1 MKRSDHDI
9 IYKHLFDQSGGGKII
24 VSGEQIIDA
33 NVRALEDLGY
43 ASIEAIRLVSL
54 TQLSVEEVLPDP
66 EWFNNTTEPFH
77 EWRIQRADGKVLP
90 VLAQFSQMEIA
101 GEAYL
106 YIQWYRKDI
115 WRKLEEENIFQVAI
129 LRAVI
134 DADQNLIY
142 SKNYCNGDGNYIGCN
157 RAFKEFYGL
166 NEAQVIG
173 HNDLEIFGEEQGS
186 AFRERDAHVIENR
199 RDNLCEEW
207 VTLPDGKQALFHT
220 HKTILKD
227 ETDNIIGLLSIS
239 RDITDE
245 HRHMIE
251 LEESEQTYKE
261 LANTDSLTGIPNRR
275 LFFELSKKHFELT
288 SLRNQ
293 PLSLLMIDV
302 DDFKQINDTYG
313 HLVGDKVLKH
323 IVNLFRTRLRE
334 KDLLARYAGDEFAV
348 LLPDTHADAA
358 RKTADALRKILRQTP
373 YTTATGIEI
382 SVTLSIGVSEH
393 RDEDICEELL
403 QNADK
408 ALYYAKEL
416 GRDRVEIYS
425 AK

>member
-1 MKRSDHDI
+1 MTTV
-9 IYKHLFDQSGGGKII
+9 YKHLFDQAGNGGVI
-24 VSGEQIIDA
+24 VSGERIVDGNA
-33 NVRALEDLGY
+33 RALKDLGY
-43 ASIEAIRLVSL
+43 ASVDAL
-54 TQLSVEEVLPDP
+54 QSVVFSELNAEGMVPDP
-66 EWFNNTTEPFH
+66 EWFDNTSEPFH
-77 EWRIQRADGKVLP
+77 EWRLRRADGDTLP
-90 VLAQFSQMEIA
+90 VLAQFSRTEIG
-101 GEAYL
+101 GETYL
-106 YIQWYRKDI
+106 CIQWHRKDM
-115 WRKLEEENIFQVAI
+115 WQKLEEKNIFQGAI

-142 SKNYCNGDGNYIGCN
+142 SKNYCDGDGIYIGCN

-166 NEAQVIG
+166 SETQIMG
-173 HNDLEIFGEEQGS
+173 HNDLEIFGEEQGK

-207 VTLPDGKQALFHT
+207 VTLPGGKRVLLHT

-227 ETDNIIGLLSIS
+227 GTGHIIGLLSIS

-245 HRHMIE
+245 HRHMME
-251 LEESEQTYKE
+251 LEESEQAYKE
-261 LANTDSLTGIPNRR
+261 LANTDPLTGIPNRR

-288 SLRNQ
+288 RLRNQ

-313 HLVGDKVLKH
+313 HLAGDKVLKH
-323 IVNLFRTRLRE
+323 IVNLFRARLRE

-348 LLPDTHADAA
+348 LLPDTHAEAA
-358 RKTADALRKILRQTP
+358 RKTAEALQKILRETP
-373 YTTATGIEI
+373 YATVEGTEI

-408 ALYYAKEL
+408 ALYHAKEL
-416 GRDRVEIYS
+416 GRNRVEVY
-425 AK
+425 AG